1 MIIRLIISL
10 LLPAVLL
17 CGCMD
22 MQFERYK
29 AIMKK
34 ELASGAHADSL
45 FFGIHFGMTSK
56 QFFAHCWEMN
66 KRGLF
71 TDGQHNTAVLYK
83 LNNHELKHPAS
94 LNFYPTF
101 THNRISQ
108 LWATIEYDGWAPW
121 NKHLGSDR
129 LIEDVL
135 ALYKKWYNTG
145 NPFLTITDKKRGTI
159 YVKVDGN
166 RRIIIGRYNDIQ
178 VKVDYTDMLT
188 TQQGNNDV
196 TKR

>member
-1 MIIRLIISL
+1 MRYFKGILVVLCLISVFSCNSDDRKYENVV
-10 LLPAVLL
+10 AS
-17 CGCMD
+17 
-22 MQFERYK
+22 
-29 AIMKK
+29 
-34 ELASGAHADSL
+34 ELSRGVRRDSL
-45 FFGIHFGMTSK
+45 FQGIKLGMTSK
-56 QFFAHCWEMN
+56 EFYIHCWEMN
-66 KRGLF
+66 KKGLF
-71 TDGQHNTAVLYK
+71 TDGKSNTAVLYR

-101 THNRISQ
+101 TNNRITQ
-108 LWATIEYDGWAPW
+108 LWATFEYDGWAPW
-121 NKHLGSDR
+121 NKHLWSDS
-129 LIEDVL
+129 LMADVL

-188 TQQGNNDV
+188 TQQGENDV